1 MAATSG
7 QAEVNGTKLHYES
20 AGRGPAVV
28 FLNGGGL
35 DSRMWDDQFAAFA
48 ELYRVIRYDYRGSG
62 RSEPAQEK
70 FSHLDDLAALLD
82 ILKVEAAVLIGAS
95 AGAALALDYT
105 LAHPQRVRGL
115 VLVSPGLSGQQL
127 SEANQKRIEAML
139 AVAREGNAREFAKKV
154 LDDPH
159 FIPAAENPSAR
170 EKARQILIDNI
181 ERFRAEDLAQ
191 PPARP
196 AAGRLA
202 EIGAPALILLGGRDH
217 PEQLAVGEMLESGMR
232 GAKTVVFFGSG
243 HMVNLENPD
252 RFNKT
257 VLEFL
262 AERGQ

>member
-1 MAATSG
+1 MAETSG
-7 QAEVNGTKLHYES
+7 VADVNGAKLYYES

-35 DSRMWDDQFAAFA
+35 DCRMWDDQFAAFA

-62 RSEPAQEK
+62 RSEPATEK
-70 FSHLDDLAALLD
+70 FFHLEDLAALLD
-82 ILKVEAAVLIGAS
+82 FLKVDVAVLAGAS
-95 AGAALALDYT
+95 AGGALAMDYT
-105 LAHPQRVRGL
+105 LAHPKRVRGL
-115 VLVSPGLSGQQL
+115 ILVSPGLSGHQL
-127 SEANQKRIEAML
+127 SEANQKRIAAML
-139 AVAREGNAREFAKKV
+139 AAAREGNALEFAKKV

-159 FIPAAENPSAR
+159 FLPATENPPAR

-181 ERFRAEDLAQ
+181 ERFQTEDLAQ
-191 PPARP
+191 PPTGP
-196 AAGRLA
+196 AAARLA
-202 EIGAPALILLGGRDH
+202 EIGVPALILLGGRDH
-217 PEQLAVGEMLESGMR
+217 PEQLSIGEMLESGMR

-262 AERGQ
+262 SERS